1 MVLHAEVVQLLPVPL
16 QTSDLFISLLE
27 SVSTDAE
34 PHSHAVLSADNI
46 YSVLDVSGF
55 LHIGRLYFATKTYA
69 RCVYIPTV
77 VFLGCVAS
85 RPDIG

>member
-1 MVLHAEVVQLLPVPL
+1 MVLHAEVVQLLYVPL

-27 SVSTDAE
+27 SVSTD
-34 PHSHAVLSADNI
+34 AVLSADNI